1 MDVVVL
7 LRALVQDCGLALF
20 HSLDALKSLL
30 RPRSLYNSILRITT
44 TNHSRSQPAMSA
56 RKNIVITGGARGI
69 GRVTARHLASLGHNI
84 FLIDINE
91 PELVYTATEHIPKF
105 LVAER
110 SAAASEARESA
121 GADAPTRVPPV
132 KGGLIGYKT
141 CDLCDQAAIRSTI
154 HYAATSFFPGGHI
167 DVLVN
172 NAGIARAQFRD
183 GRAMDNNGPEIAED
197 WTAYLATNLT
207 APFLVSQACIPYMKV
222 TETHDDDALYNNN
235 KNNNG
240 DDHNTDAVD
249 GLQTNGGSS
258 HAVSPPPNNKDAV
271 IRPEAA
277 HAARGFVPESVRRSL
292 AKPELQSRCIINISS
307 FRAKQSEPNCEGY
320 AASKAGLLGL
330 TQAMSISGAQWG
342 IRCNAILPGFTFVDH
357 ECKMADETPEKMW
370 WTKDIDGARH
380 RHHPVGRIGYGE
392 DIAHA
397 IVWLMSAGFVTG
409 QEIVIDGGINRV
421 KHGSA

>member
-1 MDVVVL
+1 
-7 LRALVQDCGLALF
+7 
-20 HSLDALKSLL
+20 
-30 RPRSLYNSILRITT
+30 
-44 TNHSRSQPAMSA
+44 MST

-69 GRVTARHLASLGHNI
+69 GRVTGRHLASLGHNV

-105 LVAER
+105 LAEK
-110 SAAASEARESA
+110 AAVEAR
-121 GADAPTRVPPV
+121 DAETGSTPRVPV
-132 KGGLIGYKT
+132 KGGLIGYQT
-141 CDLCDQAAIRSTI
+141 CDLRDQAAIRSTI

-183 GRAMDNNGPEIAED
+183 GRAMDNHGPEIGDD
-197 WTAYLATNLT
+197 WAAYLATNLT
-207 APFLVSQACIPYMKV
+207 APFLVSQACIPYMK
-222 TETHDDDALYNNN
+222 
-235 KNNNG
+235 
-240 DDHNTDAVD
+240 
-249 GLQTNGGSS
+249 
-258 HAVSPPPNNKDAV
+258 
-271 IRPEAA
+271 
-277 HAARGFVPESVRRSL
+277 
-292 AKPELQSRCIINISS
+292 SRCIINISS
-307 FRAKQSEPNCEGY
+307 FRSKQSEPNCEGY

-357 ECKMADETPEKMW
+357 ECREADETPEKMW

-392 DIAHA
+392 DIAQA

-409 QEIVIDGGINRV
+409 QEIVVDGGINRV
-421 KHGSA
+421 KHESA